1 MHGMGLLGCWVAS
14 LESVQ
19 ESLRFLAGTREDV
32 GAVVSIFQSLLRV
45 LTAWTTFF
53 IDRTVEAGIKPD
65 IEVVLLIMV
74 VLTVWL
80 GMACWA
86 SSIACARRHSPKF
99 QFAVG
104 LVIPLVYPLILLFAM
119 DVKGARA
126 RQKQLEAEEAERL
139 EEERLRELA
148 AGTGGDGAEGAK
160 DQEEEDTIFDMAF
173 FKRIAHDEDGQ
184 ATGPWLIRYANNEVI
199 APSIADTLDQAVV
212 IEIHQEGTDQL
223 QRIRI
228 PYATITSCDLMR

>member
-1 MHGMGLLGCWVAS
+1 MHGMELLGCWVAR

-19 ESLRFLAGTREDV
+19 EPLRFLAGTREDV
-32 GAVVSIFQSLLRV
+32 GAVVSIFQSFLRV
-45 LTAWTTFF
+45 LTAWTSFF

-65 IEVVLLIMV
+65 IGVVLLIMA

-86 SSIACARRHSPKF
+86 SSIASGRRHSPKF
-99 QFAVG
+99 HFAIG
-104 LVIPLVYPLILLFAM
+104 LVIPLVYPLITIFAM
-119 DVKGARA
+119 DVKGART
-126 RQKQLEAEEAERL
+126 RQKQLEAEEADRL
-139 EEERLRELA
+139 DEERLRELA
-148 AGTGGDGAEGAK
+148 AGTGGDAAAEGR
-160 DQEEEDTIFDMAF
+160 DQEEDTVFDMAF

-184 ATGPWLIRYANNEVI
+184 STGPWLIRYANNEVI
-199 APSIADTLDQAVV
+199 APNIVDTLDHAVV

-228 PYATITSCDLMR
+228 PYATIISCDLMR